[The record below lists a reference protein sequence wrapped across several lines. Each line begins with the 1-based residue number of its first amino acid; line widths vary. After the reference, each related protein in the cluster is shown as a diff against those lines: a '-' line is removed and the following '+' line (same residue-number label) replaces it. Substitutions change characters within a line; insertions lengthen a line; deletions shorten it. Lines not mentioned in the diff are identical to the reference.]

1 MINALILFPNKKYKK
16 HLEMMI
22 NALILFP
29 NKKYKKLEI
38 EYNKQRLK
46 NEKLRK
52 IRDK

>member
-1 MINALILFPNKKYKK
+1 M
-16 HLEMMI
+16 HLYCFQI
-22 NALILFP
+22 KNI
-29 NKKYKKLEI
+29 KKKLEI